1 PGFSGF
7 GNGSKKIS
15 ADVQRDGDQVTVAF
29 SASDFA
35 GTAHGE
41 MFIGY
46 NADHLEFVYSE
57 AQLVSDPYEAMPMS
71 VVNNLEGVCIFAFAY
86 MNVPEEETS
95 GLVTLTFKAKVGAP
109 DAVVYGFG
117 DWDGSGLPAPGS
129 CAIPEKYT
137 EKYTVKYSANGGSG
151 APGSQT
157 KTEGEPLKLSSAK
170 PSKSYTITYDP
181 AGGTVSPA
189 SKTVACT
196 FKNWNT
202 AKDGSKTTYEA
213 GGSYDRDENV
223 TLYAQW
229 TNPKAG
235 ALSTPKK
242 DGYSF
247 AGWYTAARG
256 GSEVT
261 SSTEI
266 TKDTSLY
273 AHWTA
278 LPSYTVSYD
287 VNGGTGTPSSQK
299 KTQGTS
305 LTLRSD
311 IPKKEFTIS
320 YNAAGGSVTPS
331 SKSVACTFKNW
342 NTAKDGSK
350 TTYEAGGSYKKDADV
365 TLYAQW
371 TNPRAGTLPT
381 PKKGGYTFAGWY
393 TQEKGG
399 SKVTSASEITKNTTL
414 YAHWTAEDIYNI
426 GEESY
431 RFGNYSDDHANGHCF
446 GMSMT
451 SSGYY
456 LGILDF
462 SLIGGNK
469 NSVLYSFT
477 DSSQVRSVICNYQA
491 IQGTYAND
499 SIVAG
504 GKFYLSYGKESDIA
518 SDWKAVVDYV
528 KDHKYDGAGSL
539 QIGFRQNASGGHAVN
554 FLRYEKVDGQDRIYA
569 YDNNYPTKETYFY
582 SESGKVYQA
591 PVGTFSG
598 ALDCIAL
605 RNVKK
610 YFSLAGNY
618 DTARVVYSVVD
629 NIEIEGLN
637 GYAMEGRIDGKEY
650 MMYEIPYDVQKVV
663 LRPLVDNADFIY
675 KDTEFGFGSI
685 DDDTYGVIN
694 LPGMDDES
702 AGQDSFS
709 FEIHDA
715 PEQSA
720 VLPEITTQPKN
731 ANGTNGSTV
740 EFTVS
745 AARATSYQWQVSADG
760 GRTWSNSV
768 IPGSRTGKLVIS
780 VTDEVFRIL
789 FRCAVTNDSGT
800 TYSDTVRVVTESKE
814 FIPGD
819 VDGSGAVLADDARL
833 ALRSSAKLENLDE
846 NQFKAADVNE
856 DGQVLAD
863 DARQILRYSAK
874 LQREFEKKR

>member
-1 PGFSGF
+1 MKAANRILALFLSILLVLSMFSALSVSGIAEGAVPGDEAAAKLTKGDVDGDGYLTPADARFILRCSAKLEDMTDEQRDRGDMNNDGNIYANDARLALLACVLLEDADGELYAPRIKPDFSGF
-7 GNGSKKIS
+7 ENGSKKIS
-15 ADVQRDGDQVTVAF
+15 ADVQRDGDLVTVAF

-35 GTAHGE
+35 GTVHGE

-46 NADHLEFVYSE
+46 NADHLEFDYSK
-57 AQLVSDPYEAMPMS
+57 AQLVSDPYEAIPMS
-71 VVNNLEGVCIFAFAY
+71 AANNLEGVCIFAFAY
-86 MNVPEEETS
+86 LNVPEAETS

-129 CAIPEKYT
+129 CAIPAKYA

-151 APGSQT
+151 APGAQT

-181 AGGTVSPA
+181 AGGTVP
-189 SKTVACT
+189 
-196 FKNWNT
+196 T
-202 AKDGSKTTYEA
+202 A
-213 GGSYDRDENV
+213 
-223 TLYAQW
+223 
-229 TNPKAG
+229 
-235 ALSTPKK
+235 
-242 DGYSF
+242 
-247 AGWYTAARG
+247 
-256 GSEVT
+256 
-261 SSTEI
+261 
-266 TKDTSLY
+266 
-273 AHWTA
+273 
-278 LPSYTVSYD
+278 
-287 VNGGTGTPSSQK
+287 
-299 KTQGTS
+299 
-305 LTLRSD
+305 
-311 IPKKEFTIS
+311 
-320 YNAAGGSVTPS
+320 

-350 TTYEAGGSYKKDADV
+350 TTYKAGGSYKEDANV

-371 TNPRAGTLPT
+371 TNPKAGTLPT
-381 PKKGGYTFAGWY
+381 PKKDGYSFDGWY

-414 YAHWTAEDIYNI
+414 YAHWTGKNIYNL

-431 RFGNYSDDHANGHCF
+431 SFGNYSDDHAHGHCF

-477 DSSQVRSVICNYQA
+477 DSSQVKSVICNYQA

-539 QIGFRQNASGGHAVN
+539 QIGYRQNASGGHAVN

-569 YDNNYPTKETYFY
+569 YDNNYPKKETYFY

-618 DTARVVYSVVD
+618 DAARVVYCVVD
-629 NIEIEGLN
+629 NMEIEGLN
-637 GYAMEGRIDGKEY
+637 GYAMEGRTDGKEY

-663 LRPLVDNADFIY
+663 LRPLVDNAEFIY

-731 ANGTNGSTV
+731 AYGTNGSTV

-745 AARATSYQWQVSADG
+745 AARATSYQWQVSANG

-768 IPGSRTGKLVIS
+768 IPGSRTGKLVIN
-780 VTDEVFRIL
+780 VTDETFGIR

-800 TYSDTVRVVTESKE
+800 VYSDTVRVVTESEE

-874 LQREFEKKR
+874 LQREFDKKR